1 MILRFLGTR
10 GEIEAR
16 TRAHRMHASLE
27 VAYRGRSVMID
38 CGSDWRERVWRLAP
52 RAIVLTHAHP
62 DHAGGLVDGAPCPV
76 WATEETWRALERY
89 PVADRRVLRPRVATR
104 IRGITFEAF
113 PVVHSLIAPAVGL
126 RITAGRARVFYVPD
140 LVSIPDRAAALRDV
154 DIYVGDGASLVR
166 PLVRR
171 RDGTLIG
178 HVAVRTQLG
187 WGAKEGVPRAIITH
201 CGSQIVTA
209 DGRAVAA
216 RVRAMG
222 EARGVRAEVAR
233 DGLEVRLP

>member
-1 MILRFLGTR
+1 M
-10 GEIEAR
+10 
-16 TRAHRMHASLE
+16 
-27 VAYRGRSVMID
+27 
-38 CGSDWRERVWRLAP
+38 
-52 RAIVLTHAHP
+52 
-62 DHAGGLVDGAPCPV
+62 
-76 WATEETWRALERY
+76 
-89 PVADRRVLRPRVATR
+89 
-104 IRGITFEAF
+104 
-113 PVVHSLIAPAVGL
+113 VHSLIAPAVGL

-187 WGAKEGVPRAIITH
+187 WCAKEGVPRAIITH

>member
-1 MILRFLGTR
+1 MVLTFLGTR

-27 VAYRGRSVMID
+27 VAYRGRGVMID
-38 CGSDWRERVWRLAP
+38 CGADWRTRVWRLAP
-52 RAIVLTHAHP
+52 KAIVLTHAHP
-62 DHAGGLVDGAPCPV
+62 DHAAGLADGAPCAV
-76 WATEETWRALERY
+76 WATEETWRARARY
-89 PVADRRVLRPRVATR
+89 PIEDRRVLAPRTPAR

-126 RITAGRARVFYVPD
+126 RITAGRARIFYVPD
-140 LVSIPDRAAALRDV
+140 LVYIPDRAAALKDV
-154 DIYVGDGASLVR
+154 DVYVGDGATLVR

-171 RDGTLIG
+171 RGDTLIG
-178 HVAVRTQLG
+178 HAAVRTQLG
-187 WGAKEGVPRAIITH
+187 WCAREGVPRAIITH

-209 DGRAVAA
+209 DAREVAA

-222 EARGVRAEVAR
+222 EERGVRAEVAR
-233 DGLEVRLP
+233 DGLVVRLP